1 MENFEIQNH
10 LGEVIVESISK
21 TELDALIEA
30 AQSTG
35 EHNYFEYD
43 ATEEYDLVKR
53 FAKEKE
59 EDALF
64 NLEVFRIF
72 KRIG

>member
-30 AQSTG
+30 N

-43 ATEEYDLVKR
+43 ETEGNDLVTR
-53 FAKEKE
+53 WVQAKV
-59 EDALF
+59 EDETL
-64 NLEVFRIF
+64 NMDMFRIY
-72 KRIG
+72 KQIGE